1 MVPKHRHLETDK
13 TYDKYCL
20 GDKKNSRYT
29 LVRDMKCRSLVYFGE
44 QTIRVSSFQRGSLL
58 LRRITQVGEEDTLLT
73 C

>member
-13 TYDKYCL
+13 THDKYCL

-29 LVRDMKCRSLVYFGE
+29 LVRDMKCRSLVYFGK
-44 QTIRVSSFQRGSLL
+44 QTIRVSSFEKWFPFF
-58 LRRITQVGEEDTLLT
+58 RRLTQVGEEDTLLT